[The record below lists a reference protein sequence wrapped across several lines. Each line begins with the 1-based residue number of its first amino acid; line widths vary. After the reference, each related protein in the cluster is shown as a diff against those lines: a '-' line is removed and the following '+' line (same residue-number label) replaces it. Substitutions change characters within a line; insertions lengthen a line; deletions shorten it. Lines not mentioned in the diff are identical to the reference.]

1 MKHKLLWFVT
11 ALPAFITIVVMPY
24 MDEKVPMHYDING
37 TIDRYGSKYE
47 NFIFPVIIFCLT
59 LFWLCFLTYFKKK
72 EQKSTSEKEA
82 AQAKS
87 NGTIIYVT
95 ATAMAIMF
103 GIMQCAALYSD
114 LAVSGNHN
122 AAPLDISMVMNITA
136 GVFLIIIGNYL
147 PRSRRNSIV
156 GIRTPWSMENDEVW
170 SDSNRFGGKVLI
182 AAGIGTIGETLFLKG
197 IASTFLMLA
206 IIIAASVICTVYSCS
221 SYKRYKEREK

>member
-95 ATAMAIMF
+95 ATAMAIM
-103 GIMQCAALYSD
+103 
-114 LAVSGNHN
+114 
-122 AAPLDISMVMNITA
+122 LDVYKRQLKRY
-136 GVFLIIIGNYL
+136 V
-147 PRSRRNSIV
+147 
-156 GIRTPWSMENDEVW
+156 E
-170 SDSNRFGGKVLI
+170 I
-182 AAGIGTIGETLFLKG
+182 AAHQH
-197 IASTFLMLA
+197 TFSLYID
-206 IIIAASVICTVYSCS
+206 IIYRLLV
-221 SYKRYKEREK
+221 